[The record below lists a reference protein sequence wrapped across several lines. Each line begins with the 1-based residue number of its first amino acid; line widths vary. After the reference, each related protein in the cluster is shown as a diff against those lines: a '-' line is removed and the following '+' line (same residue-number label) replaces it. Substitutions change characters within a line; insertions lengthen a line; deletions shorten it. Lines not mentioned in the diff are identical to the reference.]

1 MTMTLSGAAAESRGD
16 AQGTA
21 RMPLIAVVGP
31 WGSGTTV
38 VMQVLVRLGV
48 LVPRPC
54 LMTNDP
60 RTPNSLETLAF
71 VKLLHSCVDEPTVTI
86 TRPEAIRPS
95 LLAFRQILKTALGAQ
110 QQPVALK
117 HALMATMFAE
127 LNAVFDTRYIFVSRP
142 LKDIEATGHRRQWYA
157 HLGADGARRI
167 YPLMEAYLKN
177 PTRPV
182 HGLSYPALLAEPE
195 KTVKELAG
203 FLGLPYTPSAL
214 EVLRR
219 PTSSSVEKSLDVPAR
234 PPRMSHPPQ

>member
-1 MTMTLSGAAAESRGD
+1 MTMTLSGAAAESRDD

-38 VMQVLVRLGV
+38 VMQVLMRLGV

-142 LKDIEATGHRRQWYA
+142 LKDIAATGHRRQWYA

-195 KTVKELAG
+195 KTVKELAD
-203 FLGLPYTPSAL
+203 FLGLPYTPGAL

-219 PTSSSVEKSLDVPAR
+219 PTSAPAETAPDAPAVLPLTSR
-234 PPRMSHPPQ
+234 SNQ